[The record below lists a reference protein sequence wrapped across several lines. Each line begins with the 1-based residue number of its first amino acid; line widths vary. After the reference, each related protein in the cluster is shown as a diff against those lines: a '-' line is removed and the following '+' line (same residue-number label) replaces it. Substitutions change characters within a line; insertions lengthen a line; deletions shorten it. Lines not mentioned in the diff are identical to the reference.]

1 MQSAISIG
9 CECGGP
15 QDGGIS
21 RLKVELFHALEKHVT
36 STHCDAV
43 DKYAPVLR
51 VDGEFAT
58 YGPEGVHRVRFAK
71 KSRYLTAD
79 IHIPES
85 VWRPTSEGDL
95 RQYLGSALRAVIEV
109 FVARLKREGIAVLES
124 SLYAQVNSAI
134 NEFAT
139 GAPAANN
146 SLNPTGFS
154 AGAPKPVG

>member
-1 MQSAISIG
+1 MQSPISIG

-15 QDGGIS
+15 QDGGIA

-43 DKYAPVLR
+43 DQYAPVLR

-79 IHIPES
+79 IQIPES
-85 VWRPTSEGDL
+85 VWRPASEGDL
-95 RQYLGSALRAVIEV
+95 RQYLGSALRAAIEV
-109 FVARLKREGIAVLES
+109 FVARLKNEGIAVVES
-124 SLYAQVNSAI
+124 SLYAQMNAAITEFTQSAS
-134 NEFAT
+134 
-139 GAPAANN
+139 AANN
-146 SLNPTGFS
+146 SLQARRP
-154 AGAPKPVG
+154 